1 VGSIARDGALLAGFQ
16 QQLSSEANPLATT
29 LLNGQLSYE
38 PLAAVVDENQSEFL
52 DLVNAVITILKQAAE
67 LGVTSANVNQKLA
80 AANAADAPAALRQ
93 LFSLNTNSNANLLSI
108 GIATDRITDIILAVG
123 NIDQIVQRSI
133 VNPDQNTLARSVQM
147 QRPL

>member
-16 QQLSSEANPLATT
+16 KQLSSEANPLATT

-38 PLAAVVDENQSEFL
+38 PIAAVVDENQSNFS
-52 DLVNAVITILKQAAE
+52 DLVNSVITILKQAAE
-67 LGVTSANVNQKLA
+67 LGVTSANVTQKLA
-80 AANAADAPAALRQ
+80 AANAVDAPAALRQ
-93 LFSLNTNSNANLLSI
+93 LFSLNTNPNANLLSI
-108 GIATDRITDIILAVG
+108 GIRTDRITDIILAVG

-133 VNPDQNTLARSVQM
+133 VNPDQNILARSAQM